1 MIGGGREEMR
11 RGIERELLKMAIY
24 FIFFHI
30 K

>member
-24 FIFFHI
+24 FFFHI